1 VYVQSVLVV
10 GNEIEIGAVGWGG
23 VIRSL
28 GVVSFWE
35 EVVFRGTGSLVTG
48 IRYSM

>member
-1 VYVQSVLVV
+1 
-10 GNEIEIGAVGWGG
+10 VGWGG

-28 GVVSFWE
+28 GQFGGCVIWG
-35 EVVFRGTGSLVTG
+35 EVVFRGTGSLVMG